1 MYSSHY
7 NQSASTMM
15 WHNRGLS
22 PINEFATE
30 GYYCC
35 SFPTLFPTRAA
46 EFLGPH
52 INNVTIENYFKY
64 LLPYVVTWVS
74 TSE

>member
-7 NQSASTMM
+7 NQSASAVM
-15 WHNRGLS
+15 WPNRGSS

-35 SFPTLFPTRAA
+35 SFPTLFLTGATK
-46 EFLGPH
+46 FLGPH
-52 INNVTIENYFKY
+52 INNVTIEN
-64 LLPYVVTWVS
+64 
-74 TSE
+74 